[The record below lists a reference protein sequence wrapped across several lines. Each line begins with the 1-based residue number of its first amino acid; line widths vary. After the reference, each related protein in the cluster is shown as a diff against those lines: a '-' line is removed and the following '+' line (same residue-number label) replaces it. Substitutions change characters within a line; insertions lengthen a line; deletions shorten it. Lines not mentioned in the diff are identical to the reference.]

1 MTFRTIRTFTLGL
14 LSSIALAMPL
24 HAVAAQGGSDREVSR
39 EIREAAMAIK
49 DYSVDRRDEA
59 VRRAKA
65 ALDDIDARIE
75 ALQDRLQHD
84 AKLAN
89 DAARANAD
97 KTLRAL
103 QHQRNEAA
111 EWYGGLK
118 HGSREAWSEVRGGF
132 VRSYEILSNAFARAV
147 EKF

>member
-1 MTFRTIRTFTLGL
+1 MTFRTFRYFTLGL
-14 LSSIALAMPL
+14 LTSVALAMPL
-24 HAVAAQGGSDREVSR
+24 HSVAAQGGEREVSR

-49 DYSVDRRDEA
+49 DYSIDRRDEA

-65 ALDDIDARIE
+65 ALDDIDARIA
-75 ALQDRLQHD
+75 ALQDQLQHD

-89 DAARANAD
+89 DAARAHANR
-97 KTLRAL
+97 TLSAL
-103 QHQRNEAA
+103 QHQRNETA

-118 HGSREAWSEVRGGF
+118 HGSREAWAEVRSGF
-132 VRSYEILSNAFARAV
+132 VRSYEILSNAFARAA